1 MCGDSFT
8 AADEKQVK
16 ASTQFFSDTGLMA
29 LLCEHDRVLWLVNMT
44 SAGEKQHYALVLLEH
59 LFNHLPST
67 ARVAEILW
75 NLFEQN
81 FRLELRMVDQQVLP
95 ANWASQE
102 LAAVRDELVW
112 RTFPED
118 DDGYIVGRLPETNV
132 GLVTENWRDRAR
144 KVLGSDKS
152 ALSVIDILLS
162 SPFFVCPSLSQVIM
176 SMYKK
181 KPAKSLPPENAGLF
195 PVNTAPKSLKAH
207 KAVKGNLYT
216 PAGHFVQPFKPGV
229 SKKAD
234 PFQPLATTLTFENEG
249 DTVQLPGKK
258 QKQFQHWETEVFP
271 SLMEPYVKLLHE
283 TDSLQDMVQFVNELF
298 VNAAPNTTAWCETL
312 ETFLGNRRYK
322 LTTRFVSSFWKCYA
336 VIRML
341 EWNKV

>member
-1 MCGDSFT
+1 MDDDKDDNDNDNTLRQRTTSLISSDQSMWGRSPAESIGIPFRIRQNPLEFEIPTIPADSGWN
-8 AADEKQVK
+8 
-16 ASTQFFSDTGLMA
+16 SDI
-29 LLCEHDRVLWLVNMT
+29 LWE
-44 SAGEKQHYALVLLEH
+44 SAGVHQ
-59 LFNHLPST
+59 NSWG
-67 ARVAEILW
+67 R
-75 NLFEQN
+75 QN
-81 FRLELRMVDQQVLP
+81 FRLELRMVNQQVLP

-102 LAAVRDELVW
+102 LVAVQDELVW

-132 GLVTENWRDRAR
+132 GLVAENWRDQAR

-249 DTVQLPGKK
+249 DTVHLPGKK
-258 QKQFQHWETEVFP
+258 QKQFQHWETEFILEVTA
-271 SLMEPYVKLLHE
+271 LIVGQA
-283 TDSLQDMVQFVNELF
+283 DS
-298 VNAAPNTTAWCETL
+298 
-312 ETFLGNRRYK
+312 
-322 LTTRFVSSFWKCYA
+322 
-336 VIRML
+336 
-341 EWNKV
+341 